1 MNCQKKGMNNR
12 IGYFLWMAVLVS
24 SCSVS
29 NNPMRKQVKLLQ
41 KGKLRDDTSFVYSLP
56 YEIGKRHLLLQGY
69 FGVLSHKERA
79 ALDFKMNR
87 GTRITAARGGVVI
100 RVKEDSDRGGWNTK
114 YRTAGNNVVIQHVDG
129 SRAGYWHIQHNGVLV
144 NLGDTVQQGQVIAIS
159 GKTGYAFTP
168 HLHFIVWKTS
178 GDGRWQ
184 MMATRFQT
192 SKGIKYLRALH
203 CYKSM

>member
-1 MNCQKKGMNNR
+1 MNSQKKEMRNR
-12 IGYFLWMAVLVS
+12 TGYILLVTLLAS
-24 SCSVS
+24 SCAVS

-41 KGKLRDDTSFVYSLP
+41 KGKLRDDTSYVYSLP
-56 YEIGKRHLLLQGY
+56 YEKGKRHLLLQGY

-87 GTRITAARGGVVI
+87 GTRITAARGGVVV
-100 RVKEDSDRGGWNTK
+100 RVKEDSDRGGWNSK
-114 YRTAGNNVVIQHVDG
+114 YRTAGNNVVIQHDDG

-144 NLGDTVQQGQVIAIS
+144 NVGDSVKQGQVIAIS

-168 HLHFIVWKTS
+168 HLHFIVWRTG

-192 SKGIKYLRALH
+192 SNGIKYLKAPR
-203 CYKSM
+203 CYESE